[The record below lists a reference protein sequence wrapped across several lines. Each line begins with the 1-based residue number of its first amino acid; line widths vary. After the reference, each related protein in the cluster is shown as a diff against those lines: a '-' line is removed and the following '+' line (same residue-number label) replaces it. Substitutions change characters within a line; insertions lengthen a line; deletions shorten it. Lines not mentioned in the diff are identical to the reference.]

1 MADAPFYASILD
13 GATFPPLHYP
23 TAKIRDN
30 DNIDVGSRPKNST
43 VLGYFKYIIYL
54 RFFST
59 SKEQILGA
67 VHNLR
72 LQIEVGGWSAKCK
85 QM

>member
-1 MADAPFYASILD
+1 MVPSIANFKSDKFALTENDRNRKVETKAKKLNWLTTASI
-13 GATFPPLHYP
+13 
-23 TAKIRDN
+23 
-30 DNIDVGSRPKNST
+30 
-43 VLGYFKYIIYL
+43 
-54 RFFST
+54 
-59 SKEQILGA
+59 GA

>member
-1 MADAPFYASILD
+1 MIYRISLHKAGKGNILSD
-13 GATFPPLHYP
+13 
-23 TAKIRDN
+23 
-30 DNIDVGSRPKNST
+30 
-43 VLGYFKYIIYL
+43 
-54 RFFST
+54 
-59 SKEQILGA
+59 QGA